1 MTATLFIIAVLL
13 IMILALGLLLARRLW
28 WVALPALILGLLA
41 LVAEGPRAAA
51 EIWGIRVPGIVVATQ
66 ESLKLE
72 TVRSSGSRSSHYAVQ
87 HRYDVIVCYRAT
99 GNPGLGAGAPIDTA
113 IKMAIGEP
121 ETAADKMCKEA
132 PGNAILRQTEV
143 RLDEATHD
151 TTTLGRP
158 VTLVLLRPFGLLEW
172 AWPEDAP
179 LLPMLPR
186 PNFGDTGPRRPVSAE
201 VVSIT
206 VDTRGW
212 SLLNRRGEEFS
223 VPIAYV
229 RLRYA
234 LAGHPGTVEGI
245 DTVDATSVAN
255 LTVGGRVA
263 ATVAEGAPRRPL
275 LAQASRTYWWR
286 NPGSDLAIMAV
297 VILCIIGVVVVFRR
311 RKRARSDA

>member
-1 MTATLFIIAVLL
+1 MTATVFVIAVLL
-13 IMILALGLLLARRLW
+13 VMIVALGLLLARRLG

-41 LVAEGPRAAA
+41 LIAEGPRAAA
-51 EIWGIRVPGIVVATQ
+51 EIWGVRVPGIVVATQ

-72 TVRSSGSRSSHYAVQ
+72 TVRPSGSRTSHYAVQ
-87 HRYDVIVCYRAT
+87 HRYGAIVCYRAA
-99 GNPGLGAGAPIDTA
+99 GNPGLGVGAPIDTA
-113 IKMAIGEP
+113 IQIAIGEP
-121 ETAADKMCKEA
+121 ETAADRLCKQA
-132 PGNAILRQTEV
+132 PGNQVLRQTEI

-151 TTTLGRP
+151 TTTPGRP

-179 LLPMLPR
+179 LLPMLAR
-186 PNFGDTGPRRPVSAE
+186 PSFGDDGPRHPIMAE

-206 VDTRGW
+206 IDTRGW
-212 SLLNRRGEEFS
+212 SLLTRRAQDYA

-234 LAGHPGTVEGI
+234 LAGHAVPMEGI
-245 DTVDATSVAN
+245 DTVDAASVAH

-263 ATVAEGAPRRPL
+263 ATVADGAPRWPM

-286 NPGSDLAIMAV
+286 NPASDLAILAV
-297 VILCIIGVVVVFRR
+297 VVLGIVGVVVVIRR
-311 RKRARSDA
+311 RRRTRSAA